1 MSLFP
6 LSPVAQR
13 LAVGAIVLATAGAGI
28 SLLTRKSASE
38 PATAPALPPATS
50 TSAETSAPV
59 AIAPP
64 ASTAATNTAH
74 ATPLEVITLTQAA
87 PGKKTPA
94 TRRFPFINSANA
106 AVAARI
112 NHQLFIDTFEVL
124 APVRA
129 SDGLNEVSA
138 QTWQNRPEIDFKVQR
153 NDGRIFSVTL
163 TSEGCGAYCETSSVS
178 HAFDAA
184 NGRHLEVED
193 VFTPAGKAALGKEV
207 RAANLAA
214 IQAEIN
220 RLKNEANRL
229 KNEASKGASGKKHA
243 SAEDSAT
250 ALRMYEECAQQR
262 QSPGYGVG
270 METSAMQIQA
280 QGVAFSMERCSNH
293 ALQAL
298 DNLGN
303 FSQRFA
309 PDKLAPWLS
318 AYGRHL
324 LLGEA
329 ASVAEP
335 TASWG
340 QVFHGSMG
348 AKLPVTVYVGTLNP
362 DGSVSGR
369 YFYDRHRKP
378 ISLLGRFEAGTLT
391 LTETESPEK
400 QQPRLVLTP
409 QGKELRGRWEGASTL
424 DITLAP

>member
-64 ASTAATNTAH
+64 ASTAVASTAH
-74 ATPLEVITLTQAA
+74 AMPLEVIALTQAP

-124 APVRA
+124 APVHA

-153 NDGRIFSVTL
+153 NDGRILSVTL
-163 TSEGCGAYCETSSVS
+163 TSEGCGAYCETSSIS

-184 NGRHLEVED
+184 NGRHLAVED
-193 VFTPAGKAALGKEV
+193 IFTPAGKAALAKEV
-207 RAANLAA
+207 RTANLAA

-220 RLKNEANRL
+220 RLKNDA
-229 KNEASKGASGKKHA
+229 AKGAGNKKHA
-243 SAEDSAT
+243 SAEDSAI

-348 AKLPVTVYVGTLNP
+348 AKLPVTVYVGPLNP

-391 LTETESPEK
+391 LTETESQEK

>member
-1 MSLFP
+1 MRLFP

-13 LAVGAIVLATAGAGI
+13 LAVGAAVLATAGLGLSVLAP
-28 SLLTRKSASE
+28 KSPPE
-38 PATAPALPPATS
+38 PATTPAPPPAVNTP
-50 TSAETSAPV
+50 AV
-59 AIAPP
+59 ANMPAAVTVTPP
-64 ASTAATNTAH
+64 ISAATSH
-74 ATPLEVITLTQAA
+74 AVHVPRLEIVTLTQTA
-87 PGKKTPA
+87 PGKKTPPA
-94 TRRFPFINSANA
+94 RRFPFINSANA

-112 NHQLFIDTFEVL
+112 NNQLFIDTFEVL
-124 APVRA
+124 APVRT
-129 SDGLNEVSA
+129 SDGLNEVST

-163 TSEGCGAYCETSSVS
+163 TSEGCGAYCETSSIS

-193 VFTPAGKAALGKEV
+193 IFTPAGKAALAKEV
-207 RAANLAA
+207 RAGNLAA

-220 RLKNEANRL
+220 RLKSDTA
-229 KNEASKGASGKKHA
+229 KGAGSKKHT

-262 QSPGYGVG
+262 QSPSYGVG
-270 METSAMQIQA
+270 METSAMQIQT

-303 FSQRFA
+303 FSLRFA
-309 PDKLAPWLS
+309 PDKLAPWLN

-340 QVFHGSMG
+340 QVFHGSLG
-348 AKLPVTVYVGTLNP
+348 SKLPITVYVGTLNP

-378 ISLLGRFEAGTLT
+378 IALLGRFEAGTLT
-391 LTETESPEK
+391 LSETESTEK
-400 QQPRLVLTP
+400 PQPRLVLTP
-409 QGKELRGRWEGASTL
+409 QGKELRGRWEGSSTL